1 MGLDMYLE
9 KTERV
14 LPEQSEHSENQLLLL
29 ELAKQWLSY
38 TLDEET
44 CTFEE
49 YCGASED
56 ILRKVGGLDAV
67 KNAAELARPNLV
79 ILAEWIEETEN
90 GKKHVIFRSIWEE
103 IGYWRKA
110 NHIHKWF
117 VGHVQGGEDNCE
129 KYEVT
134 ESNLLDL
141 KAVCEEVLSLKG
153 KDEGRIE
160 EILPT
165 TSGFF
170 FGGTE
175 YDEYYFSDIKRTI
188 KIINDVLET
197 TDFEKELVAYQS
209 SW

>member
-9 KTERV
+9 KTKRV
-14 LPEQSEHSENQLLLL
+14 LEERSENELLLMN
-29 ELAKQWLSY
+29 LANNWLTYVADNES
-38 TLDEET
+38 

-49 YCGASED
+49 YCGATED
-56 ILRKVGGLDAV
+56 LLEKVGGLDTV
-67 KNAAELARPNLV
+67 KKVAELVKPDLKTLGGANLGTPEGV
-79 ILAEWIEETEN
+79 
-90 GKKHVIFRSIWEE
+90 KHIVFRSIWTE

-117 VGHVQGGEDNCE
+117 VDCVQDGEDDCE

-134 ESNLLDL
+134 KSNLLDL

-153 KDEGRIE
+153 KDEGKIE

-175 YDEYYFSDIKRTI
+175 YDEYYFSDVEETI
-188 KIINDVLET
+188 RIINNVLET
-197 TDFEKELVAYQS
+197 TDFEKELVVYQS

>member
-14 LPEQSEHSENQLLLL
+14 LPENSEHSENQLLLL
-29 ELAKQWLSY
+29 DLAKQWLSY
-38 TLDEET
+38 TLDEEA

-67 KNAAELARPNLV
+67 KDAAELARPNLV
-79 ILAEWIEETEN
+79 ILAEWVEETEN

-117 VGHVQGGEDNCE
+117 VAHVQGGEDNCE

-134 ESNLLDL
+134 KSNLLDL

-175 YDEYYFSDIKRTI
+175 YDEYYFSDIEATI

-197 TDFEKELVAYQS
+197 TDFEKELVVYQS

>member
-1 MGLDMYLE
+1 MYLE
-9 KTERV
+9 KTKRV
-14 LPEQSEHSENQLLLL
+14 LPEGSENQLLLL
-29 ELAKQWLSY
+29 NLATHWLSY
-38 TLDEET
+38 NMDEET

-56 ILRKVGGLDAV
+56 ILKEVGGLDAV
-67 KNAAELARPNLV
+67 KNAAELVKPNLV
-79 ILAEWIEETEN
+79 AIAEWVEETEE
-90 GKKHVIFRSIWEE
+90 GKKHVICRSIWSE

-117 VGHVQGGEDNCE
+117 VDCVQDGEDDCE

-134 ESNLLDL
+134 KSNLLDL

-175 YDEYYFSDIKRTI
+175 YDEYYFSDVEETI
-188 KIINDVLET
+188 RIINNVLET
-197 TDFEKELVAYQS
+197 TDFEKELVVYQS

>member
-1 MGLDMYLE
+1 M
-9 KTERV
+9 
-14 LPEQSEHSENQLLLL
+14 
-29 ELAKQWLSY
+29 ELANHWISY
-38 TLDEET
+38 IENEED

-49 YCGASED
+49 YCGASKD
-56 ILRKVGGLDAV
+56 ILEEVGGLDAV
-67 KNAAELARPNLV
+67 KNAAELVKPNLV
-79 ILAEWIEETEN
+79 TLGEFIIETKN
-90 GKKHVIFRSIWEE
+90 GKKFVPFRSIWTE

-110 NHIHKWF
+110 NHIHKWL
-117 VGHVQGGEDNCE
+117 VDCVQDGEDACE

-134 ESNLLDL
+134 KSNLLDL

-153 KDEGRIE
+153 KDEEKIE

-175 YDEYYFSDIKRTI
+175 YDEYYFSDVEATI
-188 KIINDVLET
+188 EIINNVLGT
-197 TDFEKELVAYQS
+197 TDFEKELVVYQS